1 MKDTEISH
9 GRRPCAPRNSWNGSH
24 LDDQPSHGTRS
35 QGAMSLPSSKSATD
49 ASGGVLAARDQGT
62 EAVAPRQGNPWRS
75 RWSGG

>member
-1 MKDTEISH
+1 
-9 GRRPCAPRNSWNGSH
+9 
-24 LDDQPSHGTRS
+24 
-35 QGAMSLPSSKSATD
+35 MSLPSKSATD